1 MDINQRRQY
10 IIDKVKAQ
18 GTVRISDISQE
29 LDITRETIRKDIY
42 TLDKQ
47 GIIQAV
53 RGGATASD
61 TVSGTKYGHRTALN
75 IPEKQ
80 KIAKNAIRFIR
91 DGDSIF
97 LDYGT
102 TAFEVAEAI
111 KHSQLKN
118 ITVITNS
125 TTVLSTL
132 LYEQKIDMIFLGGS
146 VRGDEGSV
154 SGPLTLDNIDN
165 IYADVGFFGSGGVN
179 LTAGITNHYFGEV
192 EVSKRMM
199 AHCRIKI
206 VLADHTKFEKTA
218 LYKTADIKDIDVI
231 ITDNEINPQTAK
243 NMRLADISFINSES
257 VSEKLT
263 SN

>member
-10 IIDKVKAQ
+10 IIDSVKEQ
-18 GTVRISDISQE
+18 GTIRINDISQQ
-29 LDITRETIRKDIY
+29 LNITRETIRKDIH

-47 GIIQAV
+47 GLIQSI
-53 RGGATASD
+53 RGGATLLD
-61 TVSGTKYGHRTALN
+61 TISGTKYGHRTAIN

-80 KIAKNAIRFIR
+80 QIAQNAIRFIR
-91 DGDSIF
+91 DNDSIF

-111 KHSQLKN
+111 KHSKLN
-118 ITVITNS
+118 HITVITNS

-132 LYEQKIDMIFLGGS
+132 LYEKKVDMIFLGGS

-165 IYADVGFFGSGGVN
+165 IYADVGFFGSGGIN

-199 AHCRIKI
+199 AHCRIKV

-218 LYKTADIKDIDVI
+218 LYKTAAIEDIDVV
-231 ITDNEINPQTAK
+231 ITDNSINPKIAK
-243 NMRLADISFINSES
+243 NMRLADVSFIN
-257 VSEKLT
+257 
-263 SN
+263 

>member
-10 IIDKVKAQ
+10 IIDMVKEQ
-18 GTVRISDISQE
+18 GVVRIADISHE
-29 LDITRETIRKDIY
+29 LNVTRETIRKDIY

-47 GIIQAV
+47 GLIQAV
-53 RGGATASD
+53 RGGATASE
-61 TVSGTKYGHRTALN
+61 TVSGTKYGHRTVIN

-80 KIAKNAIRFIR
+80 QIAQNAIRFIR

-111 KHSQLKN
+111 KRSSLKN
-118 ITVITNS
+118 ITIITNS

-132 LYEQKIDMIFLGGS
+132 LYEKKVDMIFLGGS

-154 SGPLTLDNIDN
+154 SGPLTLDNINN

-179 LTAGITNHYFGEV
+179 LTAGVTNHYFGEV
-192 EVSKRMM
+192 EVSKQMM

-218 LYKTADIKDIDVI
+218 LYRTANINDIDVV
-231 ITDNEINPQTAK
+231 ITDDAINPQIAK
-243 NMRLADISFINSES
+243 DMRLADVSFINDE
-257 VSEKLT
+257 LT
-263 SN
+263 STDVTID